1 MRRAG
6 KLAVFDIDGTLVRYS
21 TERAFGRYLLRRGV
35 IGPRQALS
43 FLGLGLRSLPAM
55 RKHTLKK
62 NKGYLAGLRIDEI
75 ELLAAAF
82 VSGELSRG
90 LVRPVLS
97 RLEQHLEQGDF
108 VVILSGTLDA
118 IARAIA
124 DQLGAQRAVGTM
136 CASRDGVFLAALPL
150 MHPFGPEKLEQTRR
164 IAEELGLGPA
174 DVVAYANSADDLDLL
189 RYAGTPVAVLP
200 DRALRTVA
208 KQKGWEIIDEARHAS
223 YHDKAHATR

>member
-1 MRRAG
+1 MRRTG

-21 TERAFGRYLLRRGV
+21 TERAFARYLLRRGKL
-35 IGPRQALS
+35 GPRHLIA
-43 FLGLGLRSLPAM
+43 FLALGLRSLPAM

-75 ELLAAAF
+75 ERLAAAF
-82 VSGELSRG
+82 VAGELPRG

-97 RLEQHLEQGDF
+97 RLEQHRGQGDF

-124 DQLGAQRAVGTM
+124 EQLGAQRAVGTL
-136 CASRDGVFLAALPL
+136 CATRDGFFRAELPL
-150 MHPFGPEKLEQTRR
+150 MHPFGPEKLEQTKN
-164 IAEELGLGPA
+164 IANELGLGPA

-200 DRALRTVA
+200 DRTLRSVAL
-208 KQKGWEIIDEARHAS
+208 QSGWEIIDDDVEAAGL
-223 YHDKAHATR
+223 DPVC